1 MIKNQIIALD
11 LVRLLK
17 VKKILKVKVKMK
29 NHLLKV
35 KKNLKIKVKVKAKK
49 KVKLKNHLVLVNKA
63 RKGIIIR
70 KVSQILKINKVK
82 C

>member
-1 MIKNQIIALD
+1 
-11 LVRLLK
+11 
-17 VKKILKVKVKMK
+17 MK

-70 KVSQILKINKVK
+70 KVS
-82 C
+82 